1 MLRWSLLLGPLS
13 SLARASPQLAPAFA
27 PEPFSENHMN
37 MFKDDPAF
45 KQMQD
50 QADEQMTKLL
60 KATVQDYEAFMADRD
75 AAAREMADLV
85 KQAKDQGLNV
95 KAFKRLIAERKR
107 DREDVMEEARMLETY
122 RNLLF

>member
-1 MLRWSLLLGPLS
+1 
-13 SLARASPQLAPAFA
+13 
-27 PEPFSENHMN
+27 MN

-45 KQMQD
+45 NEMQEKADAQMI
-50 QADEQMTKLL
+50 KLL

-75 AAAREMADLV
+75 TAAREMTDIV

-107 DREDVMEEARMLETY
+107 DRDEVLEEQRMLEAY
-122 RNLLF
+122 RSLLF

>member
-1 MLRWSLLLGPLS
+1 
-13 SLARASPQLAPAFA
+13 
-27 PEPFSENHMN
+27 MN
-37 MFKDDPAF
+37 MFKDDPEFA
-45 KQMQD
+45 KMQD

-75 AAAREMADLV
+75 AAAREMSDLI

>member
-1 MLRWSLLLGPLS
+1 
-13 SLARASPQLAPAFA
+13 
-27 PEPFSENHMN
+27 MN
-37 MFKDDPAF
+37 MFKNDPEFA
-45 KQMQD
+45 KMEE
-50 QADEQMTKLL
+50 QANEQLEKLL

-75 AAAREMADLV
+75 TAAAEMSALV

-107 DREDVMEEARMLETY
+107 DREEVIEEQRMLEQY

>member
-1 MLRWSLLLGPLS
+1 
-13 SLARASPQLAPAFA
+13 
-27 PEPFSENHMN
+27 MN

-50 QADEQMTKLL
+50 QADEQMIKLL

>member
-1 MLRWSLLLGPLS
+1 
-13 SLARASPQLAPAFA
+13 
-27 PEPFSENHMN
+27 MN

-45 KQMQD
+45 KEMQD
-50 QADEQMTKLL
+50 QADAQMEKLL
-60 KATVQDYEAFMADRD
+60 KATVADYEAFMADRD
-75 AAAREMADLV
+75 AAAGEMSALV

-107 DREDVMEEARMLETY
+107 DREEVLEEDRMLEAY

>member
-1 MLRWSLLLGPLS
+1 
-13 SLARASPQLAPAFA
+13 
-27 PEPFSENHMN
+27 MN
-37 MFKDDPAF
+37 MFKDDPEFA
-45 KQMQD
+45 KMQD

>member
-1 MLRWSLLLGPLS
+1 
-13 SLARASPQLAPAFA
+13 
-27 PEPFSENHMN
+27 MN

-95 KAFKRLIAERKR
+95 KAFKRLIAERRR